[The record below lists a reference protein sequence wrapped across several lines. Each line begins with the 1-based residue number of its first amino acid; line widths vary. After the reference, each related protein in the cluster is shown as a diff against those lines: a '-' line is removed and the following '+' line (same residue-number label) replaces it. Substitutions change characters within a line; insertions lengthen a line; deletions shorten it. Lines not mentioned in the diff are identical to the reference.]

1 MPEGVIVPKKEFTHF
16 VEREEGVTLHFK
28 DGSEEHADVLVAAD
42 GVRFKVRY
50 QLYPDCPQPR
60 EFGIAVWLGWCEAKD
75 IDFDDMCIIQYDQN
89 YQMGF
94 CHPTSPYAAYGAGM
108 AIEDGYFLGKFL
120 KDADFYRKESLVE
133 ALQKYQKYDDLRR
146 PYTNFTT
153 KFARNMGRIY
163 YNVPKPLRKIR
174 GFLLDRGF
182 AGKKIEQGVTEDATA
197 LLKLVL
203 SEEF

>member
-75 IDFDDMCIIQYDQN
+75 IDFEWKSTPPHLMR
-89 YQMGF
+89 
-94 CHPTSPYAAYGAGM
+94 PM
-108 AIEDGYFLGKFL
+108 ARAWQSKTVIF
-120 KDADFYRKESLVE
+120 
-133 ALQKYQKYDDLRR
+133 
-146 PYTNFTT
+146 
-153 KFARNMGRIY
+153 
-163 YNVPKPLRKIR
+163 
-174 GFLLDRGF
+174 
-182 AGKKIEQGVTEDATA
+182 
-197 LLKLVL
+197 
-203 SEEF
+203 